1 MTTTAHEDQF
11 TVGTQTIEKTVR
23 QPYDTVAILRR
34 NIADMEVA
42 LRTQTELKEKAEEE
56 LLAVREDNHS
66 MMLEIDGL
74 RKELAKLREQ
84 KPALYMAFSECGQF
98 IRYWTRDT
106 ANLDATMAVNDFT
119 VLEFFARPT
128 PAPAVPEEWRR
139 VIDAALGL
147 LESTTCETGVC
158 MCGDSV
164 IGHADF
170 SVGHSACDSGTYHQ
184 LGVIEQLR
192 ALLQSAEVRHD

>member
-42 LRTQTELKEKAEEE
+42 LRTQTELKEKAEAE

>member
-34 NIADMEVA
+34 NIAALEVA
-42 LRTQTELKEKAEEE
+42 LKQQTERAEAAE
-56 LLAVREDNHS
+56 A
-66 MMLEIDGL
+66 
-74 RKELAKLREQ
+74 ELAKLAQ
-84 KPALYMAFSECGQF
+84 QSPIKYLYRVIDCFGHDVL
-98 IRYWTRDT
+98 RD
-106 ANLDATMAVNDFT
+106 DPKGATILET
-119 VLEFFARPT
+119 VPLFAA
-128 PAPAVPEEWRR
+128 PAPAPAEWRR

-192 ALLQSAEVRHD
+192 ALLQSAEVQAGDKWQLTPAPTHPADRNVGEVRHD